1 MYPELGTH
9 VYNPDIQKILLTE
22 EKAIC
27 MNVARKHLENI
38 M

>member
-9 VYNPDIQKILLTE
+9 VHDPEIQKILLTE
-22 EKAIC
+22 EKGIC
-27 MNVARKHLENI
+27 MNVARKYLDNI